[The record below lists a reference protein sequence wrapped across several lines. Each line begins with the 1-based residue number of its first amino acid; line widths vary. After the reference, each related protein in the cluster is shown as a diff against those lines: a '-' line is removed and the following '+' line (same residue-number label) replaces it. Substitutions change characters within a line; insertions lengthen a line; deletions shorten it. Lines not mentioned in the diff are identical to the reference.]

1 MVGSFHNISKSIEN
15 LSSAYLKPNVKKENI
30 LNPKEYIYDSITGS
44 LPRLLPNIESST
56 STKFYRCSNNYNV
69 NSSKYVASDFS
80 CPLCQL
86 VMSSEL
92 SFVGLPSVT
101 NMESSSEGGYVK
113 GLVSYMVMDD
123 LEVKP
128 MSIISSTITL
138 LNTFNVKEIGAL
150 DEKVVVNLGMD
161 EVCN

>member
-1 MVGSFHNISKSIEN
+1 
-15 LSSAYLKPNVKKENI
+15 
-30 LNPKEYIYDSITGS
+30 
-44 LPRLLPNIESST
+44 
-56 STKFYRCSNNYNV
+56 
-69 NSSKYVASDFS
+69 
-80 CPLCQL
+80 
-86 VMSSEL
+86 MSSEL
-92 SFVGLPSVT
+92 SFEGLPSTT

-138 LNTFNVKEIGAL
+138 LNTFNVKEMGAL

>member
-1 MVGSFHNISKSIEN
+1 MVGSFHNISESIEN
-15 LSSAYLKPNVKKENI
+15 LSSAYLKPNVKKESI
-30 LNPKEYIYDSITGS
+30 LNPKVHISDGIGGGV
-44 LPRLLPNIESST
+44 PRLLPNIESST
-56 STKFYRCSNNYNV
+56 STKFYRCSNNYNI

-138 LNTFNVKEIGAL
+138 LNTFNVKEIGDL
-150 DEKVVVNLGMD
+150 EEKVVNLGMD

>member
-1 MVGSFHNISKSIEN
+1 M
-15 LSSAYLKPNVKKENI
+15 
-30 LNPKEYIYDSITGS
+30 
-44 LPRLLPNIESST
+44 
-56 STKFYRCSNNYNV
+56 
-69 NSSKYVASDFS
+69 ASDFNS
-80 CPLCQL
+80 ICPSCQL

-92 SFVGLPSVT
+92 SFVGLPGVT
-101 NMESSSEGGYVK
+101 NMESSSEGGFVK

-138 LNTFNVKEIGAL
+138 LNTFNVKEMGAL

>member
-1 MVGSFHNISKSIEN
+1 M
-15 LSSAYLKPNVKKENI
+15 
-30 LNPKEYIYDSITGS
+30 
-44 LPRLLPNIESST
+44 
-56 STKFYRCSNNYNV
+56 
-69 NSSKYVASDFS
+69 ASDFNS
-80 CPLCQL
+80 ICPSCQL

-101 NMESSSEGGYVK
+101 YMESSSEGGYVK

-138 LNTFNVKEIGAL
+138 LNTFNVKEMGAL

>member
-1 MVGSFHNISKSIEN
+1 
-15 LSSAYLKPNVKKENI
+15 
-30 LNPKEYIYDSITGS
+30 
-44 LPRLLPNIESST
+44 
-56 STKFYRCSNNYNV
+56 
-69 NSSKYVASDFS
+69 
-80 CPLCQL
+80 
-86 VMSSEL
+86 
-92 SFVGLPSVT
+92 
-101 NMESSSEGGYVK
+101 
-113 GLVSYMVMDD
+113 MDD